1 MSMSESKKPAIVYSL
16 GDRLYLNIT
25 NQCSS
30 RCWFCFR
37 NYRSGVGGYNLKF
50 SVEPQASEVILA
62 LENAL
67 CTKRWSEVVFCGF
80 GEPTAR
86 LDVLLQAARWI
97 REHYP
102 GVPIRLDT
110 NGHGYALNR
119 GREVVEEL
127 KAAGV
132 ERVSVSLNGFD
143 AETYNQ
149 NCRPTIEGAFETVLD
164 FISKAKEEL
173 DVEVSAIRMP
183 EVDVAKVKAI
193 ADGLGVAFRVRD
205 YIPCFW

>member
-1 MSMSESKKPAIVYSL
+1 
-16 GDRLYLNIT
+16 
-25 NQCSS
+25 
-30 RCWFCFR
+30 
-37 NYRSGVGGYNLKF
+37 
-50 SVEPQASEVILA
+50 
-62 LENAL
+62 
-67 CTKRWSEVVFCGF
+67 
-80 GEPTAR
+80 
-86 LDVLLQAARWI
+86 VLLEAARWI

-193 ADGLGVAFRVRD
+193 ADVLGVAFRVRD